1 MTTFDF
7 SRQVVLNVTTTED
20 QNDGSEANG
29 LSLRDAILQA
39 NANPSKEYII
49 NLPSGT
55 YNLTIQNIL
64 QPPTIDDSTPDLET
78 LKESRKTTGDLDISG
93 RISIIGE
100 DPTNTII
107 SGAGL
112 QRSFIGAGGGEE
124 TDTGSTT
131 RSTFKVGDRVFDIAS
146 GGILN
151 LENVTVKDGILIEEQ
166 QIVVDTNND
175 GIFDSLDPREVIQI
189 GNIDTVPNGAAINV
203 EVGGTAIINNSI
215 ISDSISEVKGGG
227 INNSGTL
234 TLNDSIVKD
243 NQSKTINFATL
254 FESQVKTGGGIFN
267 NGILNINRSSII
279 DNFVQSSQPTDIE
292 GAGGGITN
300 DSGGTLT
307 IVNSTISGNDAGVDA
322 GGGILTRGR
331 ATIVNST
338 ITNNTAQ
345 VGGGIYSETTGASTV
360 INNTIVADNKVQLEL
375 TEEIRRAFPQ
385 FNVAGQTTVNFADE
399 FVWDVL
405 DGNNNLIQPSPDD
418 EVFTDSY
425 YDIRILYRSED
436 PFSPFPSEGL
446 DISSRLDLE
455 NLVFD
460 ANADIQFVFN
470 RYLTSD
476 AQNSDP
482 DNFFSANNGFI
493 DQDNNLVQNVDQ
505 NFGFAYRN
513 DSNNLVFLETDFE
526 FDSEGKLILVLKD
539 PTVNP
544 STDFTQD
551 VFVADKLETFTF
563 DFNNT
568 LSLNDTNKRQASFVR
583 DQNNQ
588 VRNFSNVVDFQN
600 RTIATITTEI
610 SDPPLPTDIDG
621 FFGSGSSFNL
631 IGSSSA
637 NGILNEVNNNIVG
650 TTGSPLNPLLEA
662 VTDAQGNIIAYQPLA
677 NSPAINAGNNDIVG
691 LQTFFGPEPVDQF
704 GNPRINNG
712 TVNIGSVESRV
723 SNEGIPVTNDDDV
736 LLNTPIYRFQNKN
749 VLGTYLYAGA
759 EEAQNIRN
767 DFPNFTEEGVAFKV
781 GVTASDDLIPI
792 YRFQNIA
799 KPGTYL
805 YAGEQ
810 ERQSILTNNRNFT
823 DEGIA
828 FYVYGADADKGQDI
842 YRFQNTNNP
851 GTYLF
856 VGEAEKNDIIA
867 NFSNFR
873 LEGVAFEVGI

>member
-7 SRQVVLNVTTTED
+7 SRQVVLNVTTTDD

-64 QPPTIDDSTPDLET
+64 QPPTIDDSTSDLET

-93 RISIIGE
+93 RISIIAE

-112 QRSFIGAGGGEE
+112 QRSFIGAGAGEV
-124 TDTGSTT
+124 TDTTDLIIT
-131 RSTFKVGDRVFDIAS
+131 NTFKVGDRVFDVAS

-151 LENVTVKDGILIEEQ
+151 LENVTVRDGLLIEEQ
-166 QIVVDTNND
+166 EIVVDTNND
-175 GIFDSLDPREVIQI
+175 GFFDFLDPRERIRI

-215 ISDSISEVKGGG
+215 ISDSISEVRGGG
-227 INNSGTL
+227 INNTGIL
-234 TLNDSIVKD
+234 TLNDSIVK
-243 NQSKTINFATL
+243 NNEAKIINFAL
-254 FESQVKTGGGIFN
+254 FPEVKTGGGIFN
-267 NGILNINRSSII
+267 SGILNINRSSII
-279 DNFVQSSQPTDIE
+279 DNLVQSSEPTDIE

-300 DSGGTLT
+300 NAGGTLT

-322 GGGILTRGR
+322 GGGILNRSR

-338 ITNNTAQ
+338 INNNTAQ

-360 INNTIVADNKVQLEL
+360 INNTIVANNKVRLEF
-375 TEEIRRAFPQ
+375 TEEVRRTFPQ

-460 ANADIQFVFN
+460 TNADIQFVFN
-470 RYLTSD
+470 RYSGEDL
-476 AQNSDP
+476 
-482 DNFFSANNGFI
+482 DNFFSENNGFVNAN
-493 DQDNNLVQNVDQ
+493 NNLVQNVDQ

-513 DSNNLVFLETDFE
+513 DSDNLVFLETDFE
-526 FDSEGKLILVLKD
+526 FDAEGKLILVLKD

-544 STDFTQD
+544 NTDFTQD

-563 DFNNT
+563 ETFNNT
-568 LSLNDTNKRQASFVR
+568 LILDDNNKNQASFVR

-588 VRNFSNVVDFQN
+588 VRNYSSVVNFQN

-637 NGILNEVNNNIVG
+637 NGILNGVNNNIVG

-691 LQTFFGPEPVDQF
+691 LQTFFGPDPVDQF
-704 GNPRINNG
+704 GNPRISNG
-712 TVNIGSVESRV
+712 TVNIGSVESGA
-723 SNEGIPVTNDDDV
+723 SNEGIAVTDDDS
-736 LLNTPIYRFQNKN
+736 LLNTSIYRFQNKN
-749 VLGTYLYAGA
+749 VSGTYLYAGSQ
-759 EEAQNIRN
+759 EAQSIRSN
-767 DFPNFTEEGVAFKV
+767 FPNFVEEGVAFKV
-781 GVTASDDLIPI
+781 GVTAGDDLIPI
-792 YRFQNIA
+792 YRFQNTA

-810 ERQSILTNNRNFT
+810 ERQSILINNRNFK

-828 FYVYGADADKGQDI
+828 FYVYGADANKGQDI
-842 YRFQNTNNP
+842 YRFQDRNNP

-856 VGEAEKNDIIA
+856 VGEAEKNNILA
-867 NFSNFR
+867 NFNNLK

>member
-7 SRQVVLNVTTTED
+7 SRQVVLNVTTTDD

-64 QPPTIDDSTPDLET
+64 QPPTIDDSTSDLET

-93 RISIIGE
+93 RITIIAE

-360 INNTIVADNKVQLEL
+360 INNTIVANNEVQLEL

-385 FNVAGQTTVNFADE
+385 FNVTGQTTVNFVDE
-399 FVWDVL
+399 FVWDVI

-425 YDIRILYRSED
+425 YDIRVLYRSED

-460 ANADIQFVFN
+460 TNADIQFVFN
-470 RYLTSD
+470 RYSGEDL
-476 AQNSDP
+476 
-482 DNFFSANNGFI
+482 DNFFSENNGFVNA
-493 DQDNNLVQNVDQ
+493 DNNLVQNVNQ

-526 FDSEGKLILVLKD
+526 FDAEGKLILVLKD

-551 VFVADKLETFTF
+551 VFIADRQNLFQFET
-563 DFNNT
+563 FNNT
-568 LSLNDTNKRQASFVR
+568 LILDDNNKNQASFVR

-588 VRNFSNVVDFQN
+588 VRNYSSVVNFQN

-637 NGILNEVNNNIVG
+637 NGILNGVNNNIVG
-650 TTGSPLNPLLEA
+650 ATGSPLNPLLEA

-677 NSPAINAGNNDIVG
+677 NSPAINAGNNDIVA
-691 LQTFFGPEPVDQF
+691 LQTFFGPEPLDQF
-704 GNPRINNG
+704 GNPRINGG
-712 TVNIGSVESRV
+712 TVNIGSVESGV
-723 SNEGIPVTNDDDV
+723 DNEAEGINDGDF

-749 VLGTYLYAGA
+749 VSGTYLYAGSQ
-759 EEAQNIRN
+759 EAQSIRSN
-767 DFPNFTEEGVAFKV
+767 FPNFVEEGVAFKV
-781 GVTASDDLIPI
+781 SVTASDDLIPI
-792 YRFQNIA
+792 YRFQNSA

-805 YAGEQ
+805 YAGVE
-810 ERQSILTNNRNFT
+810 ERQGILTNNRNFK
-823 DEGIA
+823 DEGVA
-828 FYVYGADADKGQDI
+828 FYVYGADANKGQDI
-842 YRFQNTNNP
+842 YRFQNINNP

-856 VGEAEKNDIIA
+856 VGEAEKNNILA
-867 NFSNFR
+867 NFDNFR